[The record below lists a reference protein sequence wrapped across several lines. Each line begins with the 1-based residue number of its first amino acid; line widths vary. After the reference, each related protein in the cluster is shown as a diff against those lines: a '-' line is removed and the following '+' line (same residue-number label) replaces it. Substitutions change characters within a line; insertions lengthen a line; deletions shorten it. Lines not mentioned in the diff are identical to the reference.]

1 MNNNIEEKCQPFTRL
16 QNIKKYFLDN
26 YNKSEK
32 LYEEIKLN
40 EKVLEKL
47 KGIMQYSMDYYLKI
61 CDNCQDHFTL

>member
-32 LYEEIKLN
+32 LYEEIKSN

-47 KGIMQYSMDYYLKI
+47 KEIIQNSMGYYLKI
-61 CDNCQDHFTL
+61 CNNFEDQFTL

>member
-32 LYEEIKLN
+32 LYEEIKSN
-40 EKVLEKL
+40 EKALAKL
-47 KGIMQYSMDYYLKI
+47 KEIIQNSMGYYLKI
-61 CDNCQDHFTL
+61 CDNFEDQFIL